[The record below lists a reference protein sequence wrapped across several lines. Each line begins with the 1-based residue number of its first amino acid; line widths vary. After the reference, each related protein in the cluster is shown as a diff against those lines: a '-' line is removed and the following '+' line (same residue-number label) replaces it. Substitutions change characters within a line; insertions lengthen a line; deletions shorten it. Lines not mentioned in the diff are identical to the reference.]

1 MKVRASMTPATPRSE
16 EMGAPA
22 GTATPGGA
30 GQPTRPIPARRW
42 AGAAVMALGLALAL
56 CSAALDFALPDGHTP
71 GGAPALLGVVAGL
84 GGMLL
89 GLLIYVTS
97 MMAELE
103 RHHQMR
109 CSELASRV
117 EALHRLPSAPGGL
130 ERAAPARALSPFQT
144 SLRDVIPELPDPEE
158 LRPSPGPGSAPG
170 APGGGGGGARK
181 EPPASP
187 AGPSPGPRGRIR
199 GAAPTPPG
207 AGGRATRAPGAGSTP
222 KPSSGIHNCPGCGKS
237 VLAGWR
243 KCPYCLGP
251 LPG

>member
-1 MKVRASMTPATPRSE
+1 
-16 EMGAPA
+16 
-22 GTATPGGA
+22 
-30 GQPTRPIPARRW
+30 
-42 AGAAVMALGLALAL
+42 MALGLALAL

-71 GGAPALLGVVAGL
+71 DAAPALLGVVAGL

-89 GLLIYVTS
+89 GLLIHVTS
-97 MMAELE
+97 MMSEME
-103 RHHQMR
+103 RRHQMR

-117 EALHRLPSAPGGL
+117 EALHRRPSAPGGP
-130 ERAAPARALSPFQT
+130 ERAARARAISPYQA

-158 LRPSPGPGSAPG
+158 LQPSPGLGAASG
-170 APGGGGGGARK
+170 APGGGGGGTRT
-181 EPPASP
+181 EPQASP
-187 AGPSPGPRGRIR
+187 AGPSPGPRGRIL
-199 GAAPTPPG
+199 GVPPTPPG
-207 AGGRATRAPGAGSTP
+207 TGGRAARAPGAGSAP